1 MENSSAVRSS
11 KVTNAETLLK
21 LASDTSKLLSHKCK
35 TISPLDFHEVMASG
49 SLASSAGLCHGSS
62 RSALW
67 LPLDLV
73 LEDAMDGSQVNAT
86 CAVEIITGKPNF
98 ILVLGI

>member
-86 CAVEIITGKPNF
+86 CAVEIITGKPYF
-98 ILVLGI
+98 ILVLEI